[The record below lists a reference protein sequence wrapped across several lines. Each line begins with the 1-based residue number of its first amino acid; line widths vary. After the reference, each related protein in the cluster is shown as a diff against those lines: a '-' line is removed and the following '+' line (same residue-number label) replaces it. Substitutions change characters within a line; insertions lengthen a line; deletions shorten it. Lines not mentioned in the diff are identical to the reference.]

1 MSMKVHC
8 PGCSKPLRVPRSSSG
23 RRARCPSCQKV
34 FVVPKPSDLVEET
47 ISTWIEE
54 DVDKLGKEKEKQWED
69 IGSLK
74 AYQRPQEKR
83 LVPLRPPTQK
93 PAVASN
99 AAVTSATSHDSVG
112 GSSTILAEEELLSV
126 TASASSASILV
137 DEAPS
142 TVPVMPAAPVVPTSS
157 PAAPMPAPVMPAATV
172 SASASAEPETSRRG
186 GLDGKTATYPTSL
199 RCDPNRPHLVVV
211 QCDQAGVVFAFDCT
225 CLENDGFRT
234 SMPVRC
240 AFSGET
246 ERRKL
251 FARPMAFIDRSGARI
266 RSPQEI
272 DSKHTSVILPN
283 QTPYDLLAVM
293 GQIAD
298 LPKPFCWPVPYYV
311 GPEHSQVWLKCT
323 TKTRD
328 DGGITCIVTL
338 QDGPTALMWLANVNG
353 TCGVE
358 YALLE
363 SEVALMQNDAWKQIG
378 DEARRRLN
386 VWCHFEP
393 QEQFRMYLTDGDF
406 GSRDRGLAGLVITDH
421 RLFYCKNFHRGT
433 LELKEK
439 MTIIVRDDKDFAH
452 IAAEGSHGKTKLCKL
467 HQADVSTL
475 MEFLSPW
482 TNISIDRKPM
492 VG

>member
-23 RRARCPSCQKV
+23 RRARCPSCQKI
-34 FVVPKPSDLVEET
+34 FMVPKPSDLVEET

-54 DVDKLGKEKEKQWED
+54 DVDKLGKEQEKQWEG

-74 AYQRPQEKR
+74 AYQRPQDQRSQDKR
-83 LVPLRPPTQK
+83 TSSVRPVTQK
-93 PAVASN
+93 PAATSHAV
-99 AAVTSATSHDSVG
+99 VTSATSHDSVG
-112 GSSTILAEEELLSV
+112 GSSTILAEEELLAV
-126 TASASSASILV
+126 TASASASAIAV
-137 DEAPS
+137 GEVPATPVIPPAPA
-142 TVPVMPAAPVVPTSS
+142 TPAAAQAPVVETAH
-157 PAAPMPAPVMPAATV
+157 AAPAPEAT
-172 SASASAEPETSRRG
+172 PSRRG
-186 GLDGKTATYPTSL
+186 GLDGKTAAYPTSL
-199 RCDPNRPHLVVV
+199 RCDPNRPHLVVN
-211 QCDQAGVVFAFDCT
+211 QCDQAGVVFSFDAT

-283 QTPYDLLAVM
+283 QTPYDLLSVM
-293 GQIAD
+293 GQITD
-298 LPKPFCWPVPYYV
+298 LPKPFCWPAPYYV

-323 TKTRD
+323 TRTRD
-328 DGGITCIVTL
+328 DGGVTCIVTVP
-338 QDGPTALMWLANVNG
+338 DGPTALQWLANVNG
-353 TCGVE
+353 TCGID
-358 YALLE
+358 YSLLE
-363 SEVALMQNDAWKQIG
+363 HDVALMQNDAWKQMG

-393 QEQFRMYLTDGDF
+393 HEQFRMYLTDGDF
-406 GSRDRGLAGLVITDH
+406 GSRDRGLAGLVITDR

-439 MTIIVRDDKDFAH
+439 MTVIVRDDKDFAH
-452 IAAEGSHGKTKLCKL
+452 IAVESAEGKKKLCKL
-467 HQADVSTL
+467 HQSDVGTL

-482 TNISIDRKPM
+482 TNVSIDRKPM
-492 VG
+492 AAG